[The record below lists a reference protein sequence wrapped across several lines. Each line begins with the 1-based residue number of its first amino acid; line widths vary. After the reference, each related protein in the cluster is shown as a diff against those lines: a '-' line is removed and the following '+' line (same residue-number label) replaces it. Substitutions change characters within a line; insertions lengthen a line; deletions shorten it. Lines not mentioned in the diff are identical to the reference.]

1 MMKANPLFDIDFLT
15 QLTVKQQR
23 EIYARVTALSMD
35 ELPIEYIEGRVTA
48 GTVNL
53 DGASAVRRTCNL
65 TIVAKD
71 VDINAFYWGFKRK
84 FILEVGV
91 KNTINPK
98 YPDIIWFN
106 QGMFIITSFNTSQ
119 TTNNFTCTING
130 KDKMCLLNGDIAGHL
145 PHSTDFGVE
154 EYLDKVTNTITYTKI
169 PIKQIIKN
177 AVITFGNELAQN
189 IIINDLDEIG
199 LELLEYRGDSPMF
212 MFKKEIEDEFTQMT
226 FNANQ
231 TCYIDGDASKKTT
244 ISDSRIIYD
253 NMVELG
259 VDEKIPSIITF
270 EPNGIRYHIVK
281 FEYGQTSGYRLTD
294 LTFAGDLI
302 ANVGETLTSVLD
314 KIKNMLGDFEY
325 FYNIDGK
332 FVFQK
337 KKNYLQTTWRLGENN
352 PDVIVD
358 NAINTS
364 FPVFSFMNAELVT
377 SFANNP
383 NILNIRNDFSVW
395 GTYKSISGADLPIH
409 MRLALDAKPTSYF
422 PIRSIWS
429 RKVDS
434 TAEPPKDYTYYYGL
448 GMLTDRHYTDKDGIE
463 MIGSYFNQPFTSDK
477 WDWRELIYQMALD
490 WRKHNNDD
498 DFLLDIAAANPQCPT
513 GKTGYEQYYI
523 DLEGYWRQLY
533 DPNPDMDTMDITYD
547 EVSNILRNKGHILI
561 KNPYRKYNEETDGG
575 FTPEEIY
582 ILQDNI
588 MYPLT
593 KCGLIALTPGQTYY
607 YKNSDGTFNAGTSD
621 AQVLNEVSIS
631 LVYVK
636 QGDNYV
642 SFIEDKVKTI
652 MESHKSSL
660 YVKRNDYQDIHQ
672 IDQTIQH
679 LYVESMDP
687 IIYLRH
693 NIYYAFDNFGTKL
706 EAATE
711 QKLDTNCYAEGF
723 YTYDPQTHW
732 SDTIYT
738 APETLLFWFDFLETE
753 GGELA
758 KYSVQAIGSRTKA
771 INDSA
776 VKTIYYRDI
785 PSTIFQTQG
794 DAEKY
799 KDLPT
804 GYTYINLPAEME
816 SLFSISGRGKS
827 AQEKMDEL
835 LQTHSYN
842 VESSTIQTIP
852 VYHLEP
858 NTRVYVR
865 DEASKIDGEYIVT
878 KFAIP
883 LTYNGTMS
891 LTTNKVVANIM

>member
-1 MMKANPLFDIDFLT
+1 MIKANPLFDSEFLT
-15 QLTVKQQR
+15 KLTSKKQR

-91 KNTINPK
+91 KNTIDAN

-106 QGMFIITSFNTSQ
+106 QGMFIITSFTTSQ
-119 TTNNFTCTING
+119 STNNFTCTING

-154 EYLDKVTNTITYTKI
+154 EYLDKETNTITYTKI
-169 PIKQIIKN
+169 PIKQIIRN
-177 AVITFGNELAQN
+177 AVVTFGNELAQN
-189 IIINDLDEIG
+189 IIINDLDDIG
-199 LELLEYRGDSPMF
+199 LELLEYRGDTPMF
-212 MFKKEIEDEFTQMT
+212 MFKKVIDTEFTQMT

-231 TCYIDGDASKKTT
+231 TCYINGIEETI
-244 ISDSRIIYD
+244 ISDSAIVYD
-253 NMVELG
+253 NMIELG
-259 VDEKIPSIITF
+259 LDEKKPTVITF
-270 EPNGIRYHIVK
+270 EPNGIEYHIAK

-314 KIKNMLGDFEY
+314 KIKNMLGEFEY

-352 PDVIVD
+352 PDVVVD
-358 NAINTS
+358 NAVNTS
-364 FPVFSFMNAELVT
+364 FPVFSFLNAELVT

-409 MRLALDAKPTSYF
+409 MRLALDSKPECYCSPYQLDDNGNNITY
-422 PIRSIWS
+422 IAGTR
-429 RKVDS
+429 VD
-434 TAEPPKDYTYYYGL
+434 ENDNYNP
-448 GMLTDRHYTDKDGIE
+448 E
-463 MIGSYFNQPFTSDK
+463 V

-498 DFLLDIAAANPQCPT
+498 DFLLDIAEKNPQWPT

-533 DPNPDMDTMDITYD
+533 DPNPDMDTMDIIYEDITS
-547 EVSNILRNKGHILI
+547 VLHNQGHVLI
-561 KNPYRKYNEETDGG
+561 KNPYRLYNESTDGG
-575 FTPEEIY
+575 FTPEEMS
-582 ILQDNI
+582 ILIDNI

-593 KCGLIALTPGQTYY
+593 KCGLIALTPGETYY
-607 YKNSDGTFNAGTSD
+607 YKNSDGTINAGTSD
-621 AQVLNEVSIS
+621 EDVLNDVKLS

-636 QGDNYV
+636 KDDTFV
-642 SFIEDKVKTI
+642 SFIDDKIQEIIAT
-652 MESHKSSL
+652 HKDHI
-660 YVKRNDYQDIHQ
+660 YVKRNDYQ
-672 IDQTIQH
+672 TIMEVEPSVRH
-679 LYVESMDP
+679 LYVNDMDP
-687 IIYLRH
+687 ISYRRH
-693 NIYYAFDNFGTKL
+693 NSYYLFDNFGRQQSQ
-706 EAATE
+706 EY
-711 QKLDTNCYAEGF
+711 LDTNCYAEGF
-723 YTYDPQTHW
+723 FTYDPRTCW
-732 SDTIYT
+732 SDTIYDS
-738 APETLLFWFDFLETE
+738 PETLLFWFDFLDTD

-758 KYSVQAIGSRTKA
+758 KYSVPAIGSRTKA

-785 PSTIFQTQG
+785 PSTIFQTQA
-794 DAEKY
+794 DAERY
-799 KDLPT
+799 KDLPS
-804 GYTYINLPAEME
+804 GYTYINLPTEME
-816 SLFSISGRGKS
+816 NLFSISGRGKS

-835 LQTHSYN
+835 LQTHSYA
-842 VESSTIQTIP
+842 VESTTIQTVP

-865 DEASKIDGEYIVT
+865 DDASKIDGEYIVT